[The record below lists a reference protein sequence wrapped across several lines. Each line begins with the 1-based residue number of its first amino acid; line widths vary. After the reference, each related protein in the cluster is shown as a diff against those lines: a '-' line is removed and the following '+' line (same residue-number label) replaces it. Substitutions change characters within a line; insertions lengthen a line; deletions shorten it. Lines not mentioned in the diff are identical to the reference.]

1 MGAKISAT
9 ERARLILEVKRLR
22 EEGMTLEVIART
34 LGIASSTA
42 SRYSRHVDPDPA
54 PAPVPVL
61 PELPRPRGRWVL
73 DPRRRIQVWRAVA

>member
-1 MGAKISAT
+1 MAAKIGAT
-9 ERARLILEVKRLR
+9 ERARLIPEAQRLR
-22 EEGMTLEVIART
+22 EEGMTVEVIART

-42 SRYSRHVDPDPA
+42 SRYSRHDTPE